1 VGQLLAVTNA
11 SGANLREYIYMVST
25 LVGYINA
32 GVLVYVHNDH
42 LNTPQ
47 VITAQNQSVL
57 WMADYEPFGKVKLNS
72 NNTISFGARF
82 PGQYLDSETGNYYNY
97 FRDYDPSIGRYLQ
110 SDPIG
115 LEGGV
120 NTYAYVEGSPISFV
134 DPLGLRASPGFSPP
148 ARSTTSR
155 RSGLYRDTPLLR
167 TDPLPQPYLL
177 PLAEWDPYD
186 DNHDLENM
194 ILDTPV
200 NSGTEY
206 CEENKRL
213 LDIMKAALQRQMTGR
228 DNGRKRQGR
237 GTSNQFQELMHK
249 GRIKSIENYIKA
261 LMAALE
267 KCEDDCKEK

>member
-1 VGQLLAVTNA
+1 LLAVTNA
-11 SGANLREYIYMVST
+11 SGANLREYIYQGST

-115 LEGGV
+115 LNGGI
-120 NTYAYVEGSPISFV
+120 NTYAYVGGNPVKYFDFFGLIWMPNPNVKPDGLNTVACDGSGAVTTVFDNPNNK
-134 DPLGLRASPGFSPP
+134 DWKCP
-148 ARSTTSR
+148 AI
-155 RSGLYRDTPLLR
+155 
-167 TDPLPQPYLL
+167 Q
-177 PLAEWDPYD
+177 E
-186 DNHDLENM
+186 
-194 ILDTPV
+194 
-200 NSGTEY
+200 
-206 CEENKRL
+206 C
-213 LDIMKAALQRQMTGR
+213 
-228 DNGRKRQGR
+228 R
-237 GTSNQFQELMHK
+237 G
-249 GRIKSIENYIKA
+249 I
-261 LMAALE
+261 
-267 KCEDDCKEK
+267 